1 MNKNIRM
8 LLEVKRLAI
17 KFNNLGGMAELN
29 FITGEL
35 LESYELTLIYKAY
48 DELVWQIDTCKFHT
62 LAFNIAYMRN
72 TGLCY

>member
-35 LESYELTLIYKAY
+35 LESYES
-48 DELVWQIDTCKFHT
+48 KFWT
-62 LAFNIAYMRN
+62 K
-72 TGLCY
+72 